1 MGPDD
6 VGEFA
11 GGRCGP
17 VWLGL
22 EIPAFSVLRG
32 VMWGR
37 AVGTS
42 QGCVCGGEAWGAEG
56 LKWTLDK
63 VEVTRA
69 PEVLG

>member
-1 MGPDD
+1 MGPAD

-11 GGRCGP
+11 GGRGGP

-22 EIPAFSVLRG
+22 ETPAFSVLRG
-32 VMWGR
+32 VMWGH

-42 QGCVCGGEAWGAEG
+42 QGCGGGEAWGAEG

-69 PEVLG
+69 LEVLG